1 MDAPSENGPVKRLAE
16 ETRALVDDLKEWT
29 DVRVQLLQVEVEE
42 RVQSAA
48 NEVLMQTLVIML
60 MAGGMLFVALAAA
73 FGIGEWLG
81 SPAWGLLIVGA
92 CFVLLAA
99 SVRSTKPDL
108 ASRMTRITDDRK
120 STSQADEEPPK
131 GSQGALPEQTHGE

>member
-1 MDAPSENGPVKRLAE
+1 MDAPSENGPVKRLAD
-16 ETRALVDDLKEWT
+16 ETRALVDDVKEWT
-29 DVRVQLLQVEVEE
+29 EVRVQLLQVEVEE
-42 RVQSAA
+42 RVRAAA
-48 NEVLMQTLVIML
+48 NEALMQALVLML

-73 FGIGEWLG
+73 FGLGELLG

-108 ASRMTRITDDRK
+108 ASRMTRISEDRK
-120 STSQADEEPPK
+120 QAGDPETS
-131 GSQGALPEQTHGE
+131 GTGQGALPEQTHGT

>member
-16 ETRALVDDLKEWT
+16 ETRALVDDVKEWT
-29 DVRVQLLQVEVEE
+29 EVRIQLLQVEVEE

-48 NEVLMQTLVIML
+48 NEVLMQGLVIML

-120 STSQADEEPPK
+120 KAPADDKKASHEDQE
-131 GSQGALPEQTHGE
+131 ALPERTHGE